1 MEHGDRLQL
10 SIERWGRKVTIQ
22 VKHGKI
28 QRLGDHKVVIEYPE
42 AASRKPKTKKVA
54 RTKSASKSKAAG
66 QKALSRIGK
75 VGSEEMR
82 EALDRAKHRESEEMK
97 D

>member
-28 QRLGDHKVVIEYPE
+28 QRIGDHKVVIEYPE
-42 AASRKPKTKKVA
+42 AASRKPKTKKAA
-54 RTKSASKSKAAG
+54 RSKPASKSKAAG
-66 QKALSRIGK
+66 QKTLSKIGK
-75 VGSEEMR
+75 VGGEEMQ
-82 EALDRAKHRESEEMK
+82 EALSRARHRESEEMK